1 MLHWR
6 RYAPVPFYIR
16 AVETLWMM
24 CSAELPVTSAV
35 PNVLL
40 ASVVCALV
48 AGMVGHGVLRP
59 LLEARGV
66 TPWRVHDSLGAL
78 PLVLI
83 GSALIGGG
91 AAPVGWLFGVCGGII
106 SPAVGAAAVAAVLAG
121 VLMLRL
127 GLLAL
132 RKLT

>member
-1 MLHWR
+1 
-6 RYAPVPFYIR
+6 
-16 AVETLWMM
+16 MM
-24 CSAELPVTSAV
+24 CSAGLPVMGAA

-91 AAPVGWLFGVCGGII
+91 AALVGWLFGVCGGII
-106 SPAVGAAAVAAVLAG
+106 SPAVGAAAVVAVLVG
-121 VLMLRL
+121 VFVLRL

>member
-35 PNVLL
+35 PTVLL
-40 ASVVCALV
+40 AGFVCAGV

-91 AAPVGWLFGVCGGII
+91 AALVGWLFGVCGGII
-106 SPAVGAAAVAAVLAG
+106 SPAVGAAAVVAVLAG
-121 VLMLRL
+121 GLMLRL